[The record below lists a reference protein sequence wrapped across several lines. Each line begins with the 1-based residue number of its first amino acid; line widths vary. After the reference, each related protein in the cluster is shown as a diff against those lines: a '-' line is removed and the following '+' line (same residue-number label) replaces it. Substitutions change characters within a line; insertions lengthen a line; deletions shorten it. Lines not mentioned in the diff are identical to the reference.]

1 MHWLLIDS
9 WGCGCCCSGCQ
20 YELAVSSSSSTSCSR
35 VRIAIDLWATC
46 YRCPLPF
53 PFNRPSPCINWFL
66 CLMHFQWYQPHF
78 KHFWWVDFFL
88 FIEPRVK
95 SGRIIFP
102 EWCDNFPNFVPI
114 KWKTTASNSIIAIE
128 IVQNQQP
135 IVKMCTTF
143 RAIGKSENWQSIYES
158 NENVVWHCGIA

>member
-1 MHWLLIDS
+1 MLMLKLMLLQRLPIWIGGFVVFFDFLFACANRYWFVSHLLSMSSPIPIQSPITMHWL
-9 WGCGCCCSGCQ
+9 
-20 YELAVSSSSSTSCSR
+20 VSLFD
-35 VRIAIDLWATC
+35 A
-46 YRCPLPF
+46 F
-53 PFNRPSPCINWFL
+53 
-66 CLMHFQWYQPHF
+66 QPHF
-78 KHFWWVDFFL
+78 KHFWWMVFFL

-95 SGRIIFP
+95 SWRIIFP
-102 EWCDNFPNFVPI
+102 EWRDNFPNFVPI

-128 IVQNQQP
+128 IVQNHQP